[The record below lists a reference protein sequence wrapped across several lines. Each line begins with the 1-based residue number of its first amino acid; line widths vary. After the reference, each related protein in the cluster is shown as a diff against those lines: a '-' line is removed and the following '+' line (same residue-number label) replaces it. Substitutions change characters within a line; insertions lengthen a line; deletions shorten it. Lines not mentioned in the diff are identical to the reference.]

1 MANEVAV
8 INENVS
14 NAIALAIGGNIDKD
28 RFESLNNIID
38 NIGNLSGEID
48 TDTRLQG
55 MKYIDDWEDLVL
67 RRIEYKVNRLSDLQ
81 DYFNN
86 EYRNNFI
93 AMLNSTIDNG
103 IFRKDFRTINKNFFD
118 NDVVINIIS
127 SVIDPDG
134 ESGYLDTIE
143 EICNDINDLDEWVED
158 NEPEKELIDNNN
170 MTPAEITAIQ
180 LAYDAAS
187 NTFRAQLSKKIVGI
201 KKKMNDFF
209 RSIRR
214 NKNTKNFLK
223 SLTKQI
229 EDTKDIKAIAKE
241 KASIAKM
248 NMVIPNADLRECLKE
263 LSVFQR
269 TL

>member
-14 NAIALAIGGNIDKD
+14 NAIALAIGGNVDKEK
-28 RFESLNNIID
+28 FESLNSIID

-55 MKYIDDWEDLVL
+55 MRYIDDWEDLVL

-93 AMLNSTIDNG
+93 AMLNSTIGNG

-187 NTFRAQLSKKIVGI
+187 NTFRAQLSKKIVSI

-209 RSIRR
+209 RSMQR